1 MNMIGDRVKLV
12 ETELQGVVIG
22 KNLGN
27 VRYKVRCD
35 DGALAVTPTTERD
48 AGGSFHASA
57 SLWRRA

>member
-1 MNMIGDRVKLV
+1 MKLV